1 MRRSL
6 KKGPF
11 VAQHLLFQLETLIK
25 RNEKKTIIT
34 HARSSTIVPIIIGYT
49 IAVHN
54 GREHMPIL
62 ITDQIIGHKLGE
74 FSFTRIACSH
84 VKQSKK
90 VKRLKSL
97 LWDKK
102 HTPLVY
108 DSVLISGRDRNG
120 MQKIVTIIFLLEK
133 IITFENI
140 FIETINIAIF
150 LKS

>member
-1 MRRSL
+1 M
-6 KKGPF
+6 G
-11 VAQHLLFQLETLIK
+11 Q
-25 RNEKKTIIT
+25 
-34 HARSSTIVPIIIGYT
+34 
-49 IAVHN
+49 
-54 GREHMPIL
+54 
-62 ITDQIIGHKLGE
+62 
-74 FSFTRIACSH
+74 
-84 VKQSKK
+84 
-90 VKRLKSL
+90 
-97 LWDKK
+97 KK